1 MTTRF
6 KYLTHADP
14 HAENSISYLWHE
26 KPAKA
31 GCLSD
36 FNVSVLT
43 PEDIFLLRTVRGDQ
57 NDKGNKSTGLAPLT
71 TSKGKL
77 LVSARMPGTIL
88 FTCTL
93 PWVQAEQTQV
103 SGRHGGG
110 GRWSLSVLA
119 CVYSCSQLYKA
130 RTVLFFCSWR
140 KENGWWVFRFHLS
153 VFCFIFTSHHNI

>member
-1 MTTRF
+1 MTTGS
-6 KYLTHADP
+6 KYLTHMLTNMQKIPFLTCD
-14 HAENSISYLWHE
+14 L

-43 PEDIFLLRTVRGDQ
+43 PEEIFLLRTVRGDD
-57 NDKGNKSTGLAPLT
+57 NYKSNKSAGLAPLN
-71 TSKGKL
+71 TSKGEL
-77 LVSARMPGTIL
+77 LVSAKMPGTIL

-103 SGRHGGG
+103 SGCHGGG

-130 RTVLFFCSWR
+130 RIVLFFCSWR
-140 KENGWWVFRFHLS
+140 KENG
-153 VFCFIFTSHHNI
+153 